1 MIRRRVSCPNGH
13 FFWCDEAKRTGLI
26 RCPVD
31 GCGLTFVPVSGG
43 YEVGETKS
51 PAAHET
57 ELHDRSHENVQ
68 SEEQA
73 GVQLLDGPTT
83 TQVLAELE
91 KQRRR
96 SPSWKRN
103 LTTLAVSLVL
113 FWALGLL
120 RFGPSALGLLVV
132 VLLIH
137 EAGHLIAMRCFGYR
151 DLRMI
156 FIPLL
161 GAAAIGT
168 KTQAPSWQ
176 RAIIALAGPAPG
188 ILVGTAL
195 FTTWLYWDSQLVFYA
210 GNLFLILNQFNLLP
224 IFPLDGGHFFR
235 DVVFSRTRLLE
246 VLFRF
251 LGVAA
256 CIAAALVLHSVVL
269 GILGAFLFLGM
280 IMTARIKTLA
290 RRADL
295 TTLNT
300 DDLAGEE
307 LSDQV
312 ARRIIPKVR
321 AIMPESSSPKLV
333 AQYTKLLWEHQRHA
347 TVRPPG
353 ARATMLLLGV
363 YGLSW
368 LLPII
373 TVVALVILM
382 GAGVLPEPTNE
393 LWLKIDE
400 IRAVQ

>member
-13 FFWCDEAKRTGLI
+13 YFWCDEAKRTSLI

-31 GCGLTFVPVSGG
+31 GCGVTFVPLSGSQG
-43 YEVGETKS
+43 LEASAAPV
-51 PAAHET
+51 AHEDDPPD
-57 ELHDRSHENVQ
+57 LSYENVQ

-83 TQVLAELE
+83 TRVLAELE
-91 KQRRR
+91 KQQRR

-103 LTTLAVSLVL
+103 LSTLAVSLVL

-120 RFGPSALGLLVV
+120 RFGGSQLGLLVV
-132 VLLIH
+132 VLAIH
-137 EAGHLIAMRCFGYR
+137 EAGHLIAMRWFGYR

-156 FIPLL
+156 FIPLV
-161 GAAAIGT
+161 GAAAIGK

-176 RAIIALAGPAPG
+176 RAIIALAGPVPG

-195 FTTWLYWDSQLVFYA
+195 FTMWLYWDSQLLAYA
-210 GNLFLILNQFNLLP
+210 ANLFLFLNLFNLLP

-235 DVVFSRTRLLE
+235 DVVFCRTRLLE
-246 VLFRF
+246 VLFKF
-251 LGVAA
+251 FGATA
-256 CIAAALVLHSVVL
+256 CIVAGLLLPSVFL
-269 GILGAFLFLGM
+269 GILGVFLLVGTM
-280 IMTARIKTLA
+280 MTARINTLA

-300 DDLAGEE
+300 DDLTGEE
-307 LSDQV
+307 LSDQL

-321 AIMPESSSPKLV
+321 AILPESSSPKLV
-333 AQYTKLLWEHQRHA
+333 AQYTKLLWEHRQHA
-347 TVRPPG
+347 TIQPPG

-382 GAGVLPEPTNE
+382 GTGVLPEPTNE
-393 LWLKIDE
+393 LWLKLNE
-400 IRAVQ
+400 IPAAQ